1 MAMKVTLIKFSR
13 KYSQVPVPPTNL
25 TNIFQT
31 SGIRPYKKSGA
42 SFGGL
47 GFFSYLRRRKE
58 TIHFGDEEVNRTIQG
73 MEWGGTSAGG
83 EADCGG
89 QQP

>member
-1 MAMKVTLIKFSR
+1 MKVTLIKFSR

-31 SGIRPYKKSGA
+31 SGIRPYKKSG
-42 SFGGL
+42 STFGGFVFNL
-47 GFFSYLRRRKE
+47 YLCRQKE
-58 TIHFGDEEVNRTIQG
+58 TVHFGDEEVNRTIQG